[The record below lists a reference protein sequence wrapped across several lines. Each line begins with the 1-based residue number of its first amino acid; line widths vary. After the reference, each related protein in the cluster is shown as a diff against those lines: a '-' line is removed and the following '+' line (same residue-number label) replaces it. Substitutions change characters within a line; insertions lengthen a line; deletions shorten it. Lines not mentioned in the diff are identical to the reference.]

1 MKARFNYK
9 SRKTII
15 VTIAIVALLALS
27 ATGVYVFTKGNDNAE
42 AFTENNTVIDGSSQA
57 GSEEN
62 QTTQSDEQTIQP
74 NIDGQNGTTTEN
86 NEQGTTENNTQNTT
100 GQGTTNVSGGTTT
113 STTAPTVPNNEYV
126 TERQEE
132 VERLVAEDYLVGW
145 TPISLAAITSN
156 IELNKDELVPEFEI
170 EKVAT
175 LVNGEEIVKDENG
188 KVETKVQKGDKV
200 TYTITIRNTGNVT
213 LQDINISDEL
223 INYSETIKVL
233 AIGDEIVKTV
243 EYTVNEQDM
252 NEDEEIVNVVKAT
265 VTDQT
270 NPDKT
275 IEKEDEEIVPVN
287 PYITVSGEKT
297 WVDYDNK
304 ENTRPETI
312 TVEILNGNDVVDTI
326 TVTAENGWKYTSKEL
341 PKYDAENNVIN
352 YTVREQSVDK
362 YTTTV
367 NDKNIT
373 NTLNYVPMVT
383 ISGEK
388 TWVDYNNQEN
398 TRPEKI
404 TIEVLNGEKV
414 VDTII
419 VTAENGWKY
428 TSKELPKYADKN
440 ATTPIEYTVRESN
453 VDAKYEATVDG
464 NNIIN
469 TLKETPKTEIT
480 VSKVWS
486 DGNNQDANRP
496 TSVKVQLFADGIAQ
510 GNAITLT
517 VNNKLQADENIWQY
531 TFTGLDKYNS
541 KNEKINY
548 EVKEVISSGKAIAE
562 NGKNGDYTVTYEKD
576 SENKVMTITNSYTP
590 QTTEVIATK
599 VWVDNDNADQV
610 RPGQITIK
618 LYNGNTVVEKAPT
631 VVKNGDT
638 WTYTFKDLPK
648 YAVGK
653 LITYTAKELRADGT
667 IVANNEQ
674 YNDDYVTTYNGNTI
688 TNTLVKPNITVVKTS
703 NKTNAEVEYG
713 TEIAYTLIATNS
725 GNKAGNVTIKDTIP
739 TGTELK
745 EGSKIV
751 VKVNGTTTN
760 ITKAQLEAGYE
771 IKGVAANNGNAT
783 ITFTV
788 VVKAYAGEKIEN
800 TAYYKTDKD
809 TDFTPTDE
817 IKTNVEDKA
826 TVIPTI
832 AETTEVTTKQRAIL
846 VLDVSGS
853 MNDSIKVSG
862 KGWNAKYE
870 TKLKLMKNAVNTFLT
885 EFLKNG
891 KNEVMIITYSDD
903 AKVTCGFTTNKTIA
917 YNSIGSA
924 NGGTN
929 IDAGLTLANS
939 KITSDA
945 NNTSVILM
953 TDGLPCYYV
962 DNTTGERREEG
973 FGTYYTKAPAEA
985 AIESAGWIKAKGSKV
1000 YSIGFGLDS
1009 ITESEWVQ
1017 DRYYNWINIG
1027 VNSREKAKE
1036 LMQKIASPTTTNSD
1050 GTQNKYYYD
1059 TYDGDALNK
1068 AFKDIV
1074 SSITT
1079 ITNSDP
1085 ISLKTTQG
1093 IVTITKGFKEGQ
1105 KVEVYTGTYN
1115 KDTSKPVATYTWA
1128 EFVTLQYTTYSNN
1141 TITFNLGKYMKDSN
1155 IAANT
1160 EVSLRFVNE

>member
-15 VTIAIVALLALS
+15 VTIVIAALLALS

-42 AFTENNTVIDGSSQA
+42 AFTENNNTVIDGSSQA
-57 GSEEN
+57 GSKEN

-74 NIDGQNGTTTEN
+74 NVDGQNGTTTEN
-86 NEQGTTENNTQNTT
+86 NEQGATENNTQNTT
-100 GQGTTNVSGGTTT
+100 GQGTTNVAGGTTT

-252 NEDEEIVNVVKAT
+252 NEDEKIVNVVKAT
-265 VTDQT
+265 ATEPT

-326 TVTAENGWKYTSKEL
+326 TVTAENGWSYTSKEL

-352 YTVREQSVDK
+352 YTVRE
-362 YTTTV
+362 V
-367 NDKNIT
+367 N
-373 NTLNYVPMVT
+373 
-383 ISGEK
+383 
-388 TWVDYNNQEN
+388 
-398 TRPEKI
+398 
-404 TIEVLNGEKV
+404 
-414 VDTII
+414 VDT
-419 VTAENGWKY
+419 
-428 TSKELPKYADKN
+428 
-440 ATTPIEYTVRESN
+440 
-453 VDAKYEATVDG
+453 KYEATVDG

-496 TSVKVQLFADGIAQ
+496 TSVKVQLFADGIEQ

-531 TFTGLDKYNS
+531 TFTGLNKYNS

-562 NGKNGDYTVTYEKD
+562 NEKNGDYTVTYEKD
-576 SENKVMTITNSYTP
+576 TENKVMTITNSYTP
-590 QTTEVIATK
+590 QTTKVIASK

-688 TNTLVKPNITVVKTS
+688 INTLAKPNITVVKTS

-713 TEIAYTLIATNS
+713 AEITYTLIATNS

-903 AKVTCGFTTNKTIA
+903 AKVACGFTTNKTTA
-917 YNSIGSA
+917 YNSIGNA
-924 NGGTN
+924 DGGTN

-945 NNTSVILM
+945 ENTSVILM

>member
-15 VTIAIVALLALS
+15 VTIVIAALLALS

-42 AFTENNTVIDGSSQA
+42 AFTENNNTVIDGSSQA
-57 GSEEN
+57 GSKEN

-74 NIDGQNGTTTEN
+74 NVDGQNGTTTEN

-100 GQGTTNVSGGTTT
+100 GQGTTNVAGGTTT

-252 NEDEEIVNVVKAT
+252 NEDEKIVNVVKAT
-265 VTDQT
+265 ATEPT

-312 TVEILNGNDVVDTI
+312 TVEVLNGNDVVDTI
-326 TVTAENGWKYTSKEL
+326 TVTAENGWSYTSKEL

-352 YTVREQSVDK
+352 YTVRE
-362 YTTTV
+362 V
-367 NDKNIT
+367 N
-373 NTLNYVPMVT
+373 
-383 ISGEK
+383 
-388 TWVDYNNQEN
+388 
-398 TRPEKI
+398 
-404 TIEVLNGEKV
+404 
-414 VDTII
+414 VDT
-419 VTAENGWKY
+419 
-428 TSKELPKYADKN
+428 
-440 ATTPIEYTVRESN
+440 
-453 VDAKYEATVDG
+453 KYEATVDG

-496 TSVKVQLFADGIAQ
+496 TSVKVQLFADGIEQ
-510 GNAITLT
+510 GNVITLT

-531 TFTGLDKYNS
+531 TFTGLNKYNS

-548 EVKEVISSGKAIAE
+548 EVKEVISSGNAIAE

-590 QTTEVIATK
+590 QTTKVIASK

-713 TEIAYTLIATNS
+713 AEIAYTLIATNS

-1027 VNSREKAKE
+1027 VNSRKKAKE

-1128 EFVTLQYTTYSNN
+1128 EFVALQYTTYSNN

>member
-15 VTIAIVALLALS
+15 VTIVIAALLALS

-42 AFTENNTVIDGSSQA
+42 AFTENNNTVIDGSSQA
-57 GSEEN
+57 GSKEN

-74 NIDGQNGTTTEN
+74 NVDGQNGTTTEN
-86 NEQGTTENNTQNTT
+86 NEQGATENNTQNTT
-100 GQGTTNVSGGTTT
+100 GQGTTNVAGGTTT

-252 NEDEEIVNVVKAT
+252 NEDEKIVNVVKAT
-265 VTDQT
+265 ATEPT

-297 WVDYDNK
+297 WVDYNDQ
-304 ENTRPETI
+304 ENTRPESI
-312 TVEILNGNDVVDTI
+312 IVEILNGNDVVDTI

-362 YTTTV
+362 YTVAVEGTA
-367 NDKNIT
+367 IT

-383 ISGEK
+383 VSGTK
-388 TWVDYNNQEN
+388 TWVDYDNKEN
-398 TRPEKI
+398 TRPETI
-404 TIEVLNGEKV
+404 TVEILNGNDV
-414 VDTII
+414 VDTIT
-419 VTAENGWKY
+419 VTAENGWSY
-428 TSKELPKYADKN
+428 TSKELPKYDAEN
-440 ATTPIEYTVRESN
+440 NVINYTVREVN
-453 VDAKYEATVDG
+453 VDTKYEATVDG

-496 TSVKVQLFADGIAQ
+496 TSVKVQLFADGIEQ

-531 TFTGLDKYNS
+531 TFTGLNKYNS

-562 NGKNGDYTVTYEKD
+562 NEKNGDYTVTYEKD
-576 SENKVMTITNSYTP
+576 TENKVMTITNSYTP
-590 QTTEVIATK
+590 QTTKVIASK

-688 TNTLVKPNITVVKTS
+688 INTLAKPNITVVKTS

-713 TEIAYTLIATNS
+713 AEITYTLIATNS

-903 AKVTCGFTTNKTIA
+903 AKVACGFTTNKTTA
-917 YNSIGSA
+917 YNSIGNA
-924 NGGTN
+924 DGGTN

-945 NNTSVILM
+945 ENTSVILM

>member
-1 MKARFNYK
+1 
-9 SRKTII
+9 
-15 VTIAIVALLALS
+15 
-27 ATGVYVFTKGNDNAE
+27 
-42 AFTENNTVIDGSSQA
+42 
-57 GSEEN
+57 
-62 QTTQSDEQTIQP
+62 
-74 NIDGQNGTTTEN
+74 
-86 NEQGTTENNTQNTT
+86 
-100 GQGTTNVSGGTTT
+100 
-113 STTAPTVPNNEYV
+113 
-126 TERQEE
+126 
-132 VERLVAEDYLVGW
+132 
-145 TPISLAAITSN
+145 
-156 IELNKDELVPEFEI
+156 
-170 EKVAT
+170 
-175 LVNGEEIVKDENG
+175 
-188 KVETKVQKGDKV
+188 
-200 TYTITIRNTGNVT
+200 
-213 LQDINISDEL
+213 
-223 INYSETIKVL
+223 
-233 AIGDEIVKTV
+233 
-243 EYTVNEQDM
+243 
-252 NEDEEIVNVVKAT
+252 
-265 VTDQT
+265 
-270 NPDKT
+270 
-275 IEKEDEEIVPVN
+275 
-287 PYITVSGEKT
+287 
-297 WVDYDNK
+297 
-304 ENTRPETI
+304 
-312 TVEILNGNDVVDTI
+312 
-326 TVTAENGWKYTSKEL
+326 
-341 PKYDAENNVIN
+341 
-352 YTVREQSVDK
+352 
-362 YTTTV
+362 
-367 NDKNIT
+367 
-373 NTLNYVPMVT
+373 MVT

>member
-1 MKARFNYK
+1 M
-9 SRKTII
+9 
-15 VTIAIVALLALS
+15 
-27 ATGVYVFTKGNDNAE
+27 
-42 AFTENNTVIDGSSQA
+42 
-57 GSEEN
+57 
-62 QTTQSDEQTIQP
+62 
-74 NIDGQNGTTTEN
+74 
-86 NEQGTTENNTQNTT
+86 
-100 GQGTTNVSGGTTT
+100 
-113 STTAPTVPNNEYV
+113 
-126 TERQEE
+126 
-132 VERLVAEDYLVGW
+132 
-145 TPISLAAITSN
+145 
-156 IELNKDELVPEFEI
+156 
-170 EKVAT
+170 
-175 LVNGEEIVKDENG
+175 
-188 KVETKVQKGDKV
+188 
-200 TYTITIRNTGNVT
+200 
-213 LQDINISDEL
+213 
-223 INYSETIKVL
+223 
-233 AIGDEIVKTV
+233 
-243 EYTVNEQDM
+243 
-252 NEDEEIVNVVKAT
+252 
-265 VTDQT
+265 
-270 NPDKT
+270 
-275 IEKEDEEIVPVN
+275 
-287 PYITVSGEKT
+287 ITVSGTKT

-304 ENTRPETI
+304 ENTRPSSI
-312 TVEILNGNDVVDTI
+312 TVEVLNGNDVVDTI
-326 TVTAENGWKYTSKEL
+326 TVTAENNWNYTSKEL
-341 PKYDAENNVIN
+341 PKYDAQNNVIN
-352 YTVREQSVDK
+352 YTVREQATDK
-362 YTTTV
+362 YTPSVEGTG
-367 NDKNIT
+367 IT
-373 NTLNYVPMVT
+373 NTLNYVPKTSITV
-383 ISGEK
+383 SK
-388 TWVDYNNQEN
+388 TWVDN
-398 TRPEKI
+398 
-404 TIEVLNGEKV
+404 
-414 VDTII
+414 D
-419 VTAENGWKY
+419 
-428 TSKELPKYADKN
+428 
-440 ATTPIEYTVRESN
+440 
-453 VDAKYEATVDG
+453 
-464 NNIIN
+464 
-469 TLKETPKTEIT
+469 
-480 VSKVWS
+480 
-486 DGNNQDANRP
+486 NQDGVRP
-496 TSVKVQLFADGIAQ
+496 TTIKVQLFANGVAQ
-510 GNAITLT
+510 ANKVVQLTNA
-517 VNNKLQADENIWQY
+517 NKVGDNDNIWQY
-531 TFTGLDKYNS
+531 TFENLDKYDAEN
-541 KNEKINY
+541 N
-548 EVKEVISSGKAIAE
+548 VISYQIKELTGKNIAIEE
-562 NGKNGDYTVTYEKD
+562 NGQNAGYTVNYEKD
-576 SENKVMTITNSYTP
+576 TEHNVVTITNSYTP

-599 VWVDNDNADQV
+599 IWVDNDNADQV

-713 TEIAYTLIATNS
+713 AEITYTLIATNS

-745 EGSKIV
+745 EGSKIA
-751 VKVNGTTTN
+751 VKVNQTTTN
-760 ITKAQLEAGYE
+760 ITKEQLEAGYE
-771 IKGVAANNGNAT
+771 IAGIAANENAT

-809 TDFTPTDE
+809 TEFTPTDE
-817 IKTNVEDKA
+817 IKTNVEGKA

-853 MNDSIKVSG
+853 MDNEIKVSG
-862 KGWNAKYE
+862 SGWNAKYE

-903 AKVTCGFTTNKTIA
+903 AKVACGFTTNKTTA
-917 YNSIGSA
+917 YNSIGNA
-924 NGGTN
+924 DGGTN

-945 NNTSVILM
+945 ENTSVILM

-1027 VNSREKAKE
+1027 VNSRKKAKE

-1093 IVTITKGFKEGQ
+1093 IVTIAKGFKEGQ

-1128 EFVTLQYTTYSNN
+1128 EFVALQYTTYSNN